1 MYLSGMQSYGRLEI
15 EVNSSCDTTL
25 LVRDAYGQ
33 WYFDDDRGGNL
44 TPELNL
50 RNMAALNGRIDVW
63 VGTYGNAD
71 LSGERRVRDLEQP
84 VIRGCGS
91 KGRPARSAGRFQLRD
106 RR

>member
-33 WYFDDDRGGNL
+33 WYFDDDSGGNL

-50 RNMAALNGRIDVW
+50 RNMAGLNGRIDVW
-63 VGTYGNAD
+63 VGTYGNAT
-71 LSGERRVRDLEQP
+71 
-84 VIRGCGS
+84 C
-91 KGRPARSAGRFQLRD
+91 PASVEFETWNSP
-106 RR
+106 

>member
-1 MYLSGMQSYGRLEI
+1 MFLSGMQSYGRLEI

-33 WYFDDDRGGNL
+33 WHFDDDSGGNL

-50 RNMAALNGRIDVW
+50 RNMAGLNGRIDVW
-63 VGTYGNAD
+63 VGTYGNATC
-71 LSGERRVRDLEQP
+71 RRASSSRPGTTRDAVAPAEQE
-84 VIRGCGS
+84 
-91 KGRPARSAGRFQLRD
+91 RPAPSAGRFQLRD